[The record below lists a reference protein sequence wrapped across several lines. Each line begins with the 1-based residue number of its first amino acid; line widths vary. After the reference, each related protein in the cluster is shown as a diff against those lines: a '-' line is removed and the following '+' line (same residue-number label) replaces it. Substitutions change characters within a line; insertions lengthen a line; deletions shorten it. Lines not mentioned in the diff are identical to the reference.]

1 MQSAVLILLVEDEH
15 LIAMSVQEALEDGGY
30 LVRALASGSDAVS
43 ALDDAGNQICALI
56 TDIRLGI
63 GPDGWDVARHARELS
78 PTLPIVYMSGD
89 SSHEHSAR
97 GVPDSL
103 MIQKPFAPVQIVTA
117 ISTLL
122 NAVATSP
129 TGPAQGPEGIDRAT

>member
-1 MQSAVLILLVEDEH
+1 MLQPSVLIMLVEDEH
-15 LIAMSVQEALEDGGY
+15 LIALSVQEALKDGGY
-30 LVRALASGSDAVS
+30 SVLTLASGTDAVS
-43 ALDDAGNQICALI
+43 SLDDPGIQICALI
-56 TDIRLGI
+56 TDIRLGT
-63 GPDGWDVARHARELS
+63 GPNGWDVARRAREIS

-122 NAVATSP
+122 NAVTAPRSEDP
-129 TGPAQGPEGIDRAT
+129 PNG